1 MFPTSDRNWL
11 EVAELIQTHLKDN
24 DKIVAP
30 IEFKYLIKNCFNCL
44 LIDNAANFQWFVL
57 HKGWLDKIDK
67 MLLQRVLNE
76 MNPVHGNS
84 VFITFST
91 NQDLPAIDRHN
102 VHLATLLSQINI
114 PKVTPQQSD
123 LVDELKAALTKIDSL
138 GQLVKTEKKIF
149 SDIREIG
156 HLSRSM
162 VESSCRKA
170 FQSSYLGDNTLL
182 CRILTKYF
190 CYVDATDISLT
201 PHLLLN
207 GYWEIW
213 ITQLL
218 SRIIEPGWNC
228 IDIGANCGYY
238 TLLMADLVGNSGRV
252 LSVEPNQ
259 KLASLV
265 DRSVR
270 VNGFKS
276 YVEVSDKAA
285 SNRVGEDI
293 QLCVPNGLMGDS
305 TIQYPNQSN
314 SQNLSSQ
321 YFPIITTTIDEL
333 VNDWSHVN
341 FIKIDA
347 EGAEWLIWQGMQKT
361 LSKNLKLTIILEFA
375 NYRQT
380 YYDPREFL
388 TEIVKAG
395 FSLNY
400 VDDDSIIRVIT
411 FDECLANKDGFIDL
425 VLIR

>member
-11 EVAELIQTHLKDN
+11 EVAELIQAHLKNN

-30 IEFKYLIKNCFNCL
+30 IEFKYVINNCFNCL
-44 LIDNAANFQWFVL
+44 LIDKRANFQWFVL
-57 HKGWLDKIDK
+57 HKGWLDKIDN

-84 VFITFST
+84 VFITFSDR
-91 NQDLPAIDRHN
+91 QDLPAIDRDN
-102 VHLATLLSQINI
+102 IHLAALLDQINI
-114 PKVTPQQSD
+114 QEVTDIQSEPID
-123 LVDELKAALTKIDSL
+123 RLEAALTKLEDIARSI
-138 GQLVKTEKKIF
+138 KTEKDMF
-149 SDIREIG
+149 YDIREIG
-156 HLSRSM
+156 YLSRSV
-162 VESSCRKA
+162 VELSCRKA
-170 FQSSYLGDNTLL
+170 SQSSSVGDDTLL
-182 CRILTKYF
+182 CRVLTKYF

-213 ITQLL
+213 IAQLL
-218 SRIIEPGWNC
+218 SRTIESGWNC

-252 LSVEPNQ
+252 LAVEPNQ

-285 SNRVGEDI
+285 SNRVGEAI
-293 QLCVPNGLMGDS
+293 QLCVPNGLLGDS
-305 TIQYPNQSN
+305 TIQYPSKLN
-314 SQNLSSQ
+314 SHNSSSQ

-347 EGAEWLIWQGMQKT
+347 EGAEWLIWQGMQET
-361 LSKNLKLTIILEFA
+361 LSKNLKLNIILEFT
-375 NYRQT
+375 NYRPT
-380 YYDPREFL
+380 YYDPREFI

-400 VDDDSIIRVIT
+400 VDDDSLIKSIT
-411 FDECLANKDGFIDL
+411 FDECLANEDEFIDL

>member
-1 MFPTSDRNWL
+1 M
-11 EVAELIQTHLKDN
+11 LI
-24 DKIVAP
+24 
-30 IEFKYLIKNCFNCL
+30 
-44 LIDNAANFQWFVL
+44 
-57 HKGWLDKIDK
+57 
-67 MLLQRVLNE
+67 QRVLTE

-84 VFITFST
+84 VFITFS
-91 NQDLPAIDRHN
+91 NHQDLPALDRQN
-102 VHLATLLSQINI
+102 IHLAALLSQLNI
-114 PKVTPQQSD
+114 QKVTSQQSD
-123 LVDELKAALTKIDSL
+123 PVDELKAVLTQLEEI
-138 GQLVKTEKKIF
+138 GQLLKTEKDIF
-149 SDIREIG
+149 YDIRAIG
-156 HLSRSM
+156 YLSRSV

-170 FQSSYLGDNTLL
+170 FQSSYLGDDTLL
-182 CRILTKYF
+182 CRVLTKYF

-218 SRIIEPGWNC
+218 SRTIEPGWNC

-238 TLLMADLVGNSGRV
+238 TLLMADLVGSSGRV
-252 LSVEPNQ
+252 LAVEPNQ

-285 SNRVGEDI
+285 SNHVGDAI
-293 QLCVPNGLMGDS
+293 QLCVPNGLLGDS
-305 TIQYPNQSN
+305 TIHYPDKSN
-314 SQNLSSQ
+314 LQNTSSQ
-321 YFPIITTTIDEL
+321 YFSIITTTIDEL
-333 VNDWSHVN
+333 VDDWSHVN

-347 EGAEWLIWQGMQKT
+347 EGAEWLIWQGMQET

-375 NYRQT
+375 NYRPT

-400 VDDDSIIRVIT
+400 VDDDSMIKSIT
-411 FDECLANKDGFIDL
+411 FDECLADKDGFIDL

>member
-11 EVAELIQTHLKDN
+11 EVAELIQAHLKDN

-30 IEFKYLIKNCFNCL
+30 HEFKYLINNCFNCL
-44 LIDNAANFQWFVL
+44 LIDRSTNFQWFVL
-57 HKGWLDKIDK
+57 HKGWIDKIDNI
-67 MLLQRVLNE
+67 LIQRVLTE

-84 VFITFST
+84 VFVTFSSH
-91 NQDLPAIDRHN
+91 QDLPVLDRHN
-102 VHLATLLSQINI
+102 IHLSALLAQINFQE
-114 PKVTPQQSD
+114 VTRQQ
-123 LVDELKAALTKIDSL
+123 LEPVDKLKAVLTKLEDIDRAT
-138 GQLVKTEKKIF
+138 KTEKDIF
-149 SDIREIG
+149 HDIREIG
-156 HLSRSM
+156 YLSRSA
-162 VESSCRKA
+162 VELSCRKA

-182 CRILTKYF
+182 CRVLTKYF

-218 SRIIEPGWNC
+218 SRTIDPGWNC

-238 TLLMADLVGNSGRV
+238 TLLMADLVGSSGRV
-252 LSVEPNQ
+252 LAVEPNQ

-265 DRSVR
+265 DRSMR

-276 YVEVSDKAA
+276 YVEVSDKAV
-285 SNRVGEDI
+285 SNRVGDDV
-293 QLCVPNGLMGDS
+293 QLCVPNGLLGDS
-305 TIQYPNQSN
+305 TISYPDKSDLQN
-314 SQNLSSQ
+314 SSSQ

-347 EGAEWLIWQGMQKT
+347 EGAEWLIWQGMQET

-375 NYRQT
+375 NYRLT
-380 YYDPREFL
+380 DYDPREFL

-400 VDDDSIIRVIT
+400 VDDESMIKSIT
-411 FDECLANKDGFIDL
+411 FDECLVDKDGFIDL

>member
-11 EVAELIQTHLKDN
+11 EVAELIQAHLKDN

-30 IEFKYLIKNCFNCL
+30 IEFKHLINNCFNCL
-44 LIDNAANFQWFVL
+44 LIDRSASFQWFVL
-57 HKGWLDKIDK
+57 HKGWLDKIDNI
-67 MLLQRVLNE
+67 LIQRVLNE
-76 MNPVHGNS
+76 MNPVHGNL

-91 NQDLPAIDRHN
+91 NQDLPAIDRDN
-102 VHLATLLSQINI
+102 IHLAALLAQINI
-114 PKVTPQQSD
+114 QQVTHQQSNP
-123 LVDELKAALTKIDSL
+123 VDKLEAALTKLEDI
-138 GQLVKTEKKIF
+138 GQLVKTEKYLF

-156 HLSRSM
+156 YLSRSA
-162 VESSCRKA
+162 VELSCRKA

-182 CRILTKYF
+182 CRVLTKYF

-218 SRIIEPGWNC
+218 SRTIEPGWNC

-252 LSVEPNQ
+252 LAVEPNP

-265 DRSVR
+265 DRSIR

-285 SNRVGEDI
+285 SDRVGESI
-293 QLCVPNGLMGDS
+293 QLCVPNGLLGDS
-305 TIQYPNQSN
+305 TIHYPDQPNLEN
-314 SQNLSSQ
+314 SSSQ
-321 YFPIITTTIDEL
+321 YLPIITTTIDEL

-347 EGAEWLIWQGMQKT
+347 EGAEWLIWQGMQET

-375 NYRQT
+375 NYRLT
-380 YYDPREFL
+380 YYEPREFL

-400 VDDDSIIRVIT
+400 VDDDSMIRSIT
-411 FDECLANKDGFIDL
+411 FDECLANKDRFLDL